1 MHESPEIFGQLQ
13 QLYADG
19 EAALAAGQ
27 FDQAIALFSKGLS
40 IDDHFRQRYITMYAQ
55 RAFAHLRLQHYAEA
69 VDDYTKAIAM
79 EPEINQAQYYF
90 QRGMCRVWLG
100 GQDGDAEADFTSSIK
115 LHDRH
120 PGPFHLRGKLRFDQ
134 GRYVD
139 AIADFDRALALHAIP
154 ECVDLK
160 AKAQAALAS
169 GAQAA
174 QQAVASGAGGDAD
187 PLVFPGQKLAKLS
200 DYVGLMKGMQAGDMM
215 GALARYGLDMTSYAA
230 AAQAWGAKLATDPVL
245 TEKFSRMMAAR

>member
-1 MHESPEIFGQLQ
+1 MHQSPEIFGQLQ

-27 FDQAIALFSKGLS
+27 FEDAVGLFTKGLS

-55 RAFAHLRLQHYAEA
+55 RAFAHLRLGHYAEA
-69 VDDYTKAIAM
+69 VEDYSKAIEL
-79 EPEINQAQYYF
+79 EPDIHRAQYYF
-90 QRGMCRVWLG
+90 QRGLCRVWLG
-100 GQDGDAEADFTSSIK
+100 AQDADAEADFTSSIA
-115 LHDRH
+115 LHERH
-120 PGPFHLRGKLRFDQ
+120 PGPFHLRGKLRFTQ

-169 GAQAA
+169 A
-174 QQAVASGAGGDAD
+174 
-187 PLVFPGQKLAKLS
+187 
-200 DYVGLMKGMQAGDMM
+200 
-215 GALARYGLDMTSYAA
+215 
-230 AAQAWGAKLATDPVL
+230 
-245 TEKFSRMMAAR
+245 